1 MKLRVVQE
9 VERGE
14 LSQHDEVLKY
24 GILIEKRG
32 SFTLLETSLS
42 KK

>member
-1 MKLRVVQE
+1 VVQE

-14 LSQHDEVLKY
+14 LSQYDEVLKY
-24 GILIEKRG
+24 VILIEKRG
-32 SFTLLETSLS
+32 SFTLLETSLN